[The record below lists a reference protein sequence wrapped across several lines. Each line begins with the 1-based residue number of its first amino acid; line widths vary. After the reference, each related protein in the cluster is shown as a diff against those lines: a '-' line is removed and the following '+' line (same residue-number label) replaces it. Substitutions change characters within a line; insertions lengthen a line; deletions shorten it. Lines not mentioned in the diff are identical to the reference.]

1 MPNCYSREL
10 IVINLK
16 KLTCTDKPTFDKYF
30 WSRYCENAEYTFTN
44 LFMWRDMM
52 NLQWAVEDD
61 VLYFFSMN
69 EEFFSA
75 WQPIGAADK
84 MQDAITKILH
94 TAEENR
100 GDRKFMFVVV
110 EKIFADELARY
121 PHAKFD
127 ITPERDNFDYVYLA
141 QDLINL
147 SGRKFHGKKNH
158 LNAFVKEYPDAK
170 YLPITEEIIPKCREE
185 LNVWSETHKRDN
197 PDDPFIGYE
206 QAAIHEI
213 FDHFDA
219 FKLKGGAILIND
231 KVVAFTFGERL
242 NSDTA
247 VIHVEKADPNVRGI
261 YAAINQNFVA
271 HEWADMIYINRE
283 EDMGIEGLRKAKES
297 YKPVKLIEK
306 FNATLAQ
313 N

>member
-10 IVINLK
+10 IVINLQ
-16 KLTCTDKPTFDKYF
+16 KLTCTDKPTFDEYF
-30 WSRYCENAEYTFTN
+30 GSRYCENAEYTFTN

-61 VLYFFSMN
+61 VLYMFSTN
-69 EEFFSA
+69 EEIFSA

-84 MQDAITKILH
+84 MQDAITKILR

-158 LNAFVKEYPDAK
+158 LNAFARSSTSG
-170 YLPITEEIIPKCREE
+170 L
-185 LNVWSETHKRDN
+185 KR
-197 PDDPFIGYE
+197 
-206 QAAIHEI
+206 
-213 FDHFDA
+213 
-219 FKLKGGAILIND
+219 
-231 KVVAFTFGERL
+231 T
-242 NSDTA
+242 
-247 VIHVEKADPNVRGI
+247 
-261 YAAINQNFVA
+261 
-271 HEWADMIYINRE
+271 
-283 EDMGIEGLRKAKES
+283 
-297 YKPVKLIEK
+297 
-306 FNATLAQ
+306 NATIPTTRLSATSKQ
-313 N
+313 RFTKFLTTSTPSS